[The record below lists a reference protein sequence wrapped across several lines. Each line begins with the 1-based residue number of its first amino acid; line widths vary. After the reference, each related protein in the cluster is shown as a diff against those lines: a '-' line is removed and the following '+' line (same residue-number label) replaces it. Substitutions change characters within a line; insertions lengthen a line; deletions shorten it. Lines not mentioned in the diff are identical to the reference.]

1 MPPVNDK
8 HPHYTCTY
16 HASVLMSN
24 DYLGGGPEV
33 GGHLRD
39 DQHQLVQDG
48 GSCRITSGGNNIKL
62 GQKLTPTE
70 YLEML
75 VLY

>member
-1 MPPVNDK
+1 MTSIPITRLLTKLERPCNIECQN
-8 HPHYTCTY
+8 P
-16 HASVLMSN
+16 
-24 DYLGGGPEV
+24 YLWGGPEV

-48 GSCRITSGGNNIKL
+48 GSCRITPGGNNIKL